1 MVAISK
7 GLGSGVPIAVLVIRR
22 CFDVWE
28 QGAFTGTF
36 RGNAMA
42 FAVGSAVLRFAAR
55 SNLSD
60 HVTAMGL
67 VLAEGL
73 SAIAADADIIG
84 DVRAIGLMAGAEMVD
99 PTVAEGPRGVQRPSA
114 PLAEMVQAECLASG
128 LIVELGGRYANVV
141 RFLPPLT
148 IDGAEIA
155 AVLEIF
161 SGAVNTVQRALHTE
175 RLTPTR
181 SAG

>member
-1 MVAISK
+1 M
-7 GLGSGVPIAVLVIRR
+7 
-22 CFDVWE
+22 
-28 QGAFTGTF
+28 
-36 RGNAMA
+36 
-42 FAVGSAVLRFAAR
+42 
-55 SNLSD
+55 
-60 HVTAMGL
+60 TAMGL

-99 PTVAEGPRGVQRPSA
+99 PTVAAGPRSVQQPSA
-114 PLAEMVQAECLASG
+114 TLAEMVQAECLASG
-128 LIVELGGRYANVV
+128 LIVERGGRHGNVV

-148 IDGAEIA
+148 IDDAEIA
-155 AVLEIF
+155 TALEIF
-161 SGAVNTVQRALHTE
+161 SSAVNTVQRALYRE

>member
-1 MVAISK
+1 
-7 GLGSGVPIAVLVIRR
+7 
-22 CFDVWE
+22 
-28 QGAFTGTF
+28 
-36 RGNAMA
+36 
-42 FAVGSAVLRFAAR
+42 
-55 SNLSD
+55 
-60 HVTAMGL
+60 
-67 VLAEGL
+67 
-73 SAIAADADIIG
+73 
-84 DVRAIGLMAGAEMVD
+84 VRAIGLMAGAEMVD

>member
-1 MVAISK
+1 
-7 GLGSGVPIAVLVIRR
+7 
-22 CFDVWE
+22 
-28 QGAFTGTF
+28 
-36 RGNAMA
+36 
-42 FAVGSAVLRFAAR
+42 
-55 SNLSD
+55 
-60 HVTAMGL
+60 MGL

-128 LIVELGGRYANVV
+128 LIVELGGRYGNVV

-148 IDGAEIA
+148 IDDAEIA
-155 AVLEIF
+155 TVLEIF
-161 SGAVNTVQRALHTE
+161 SGAVNTVQRALYTE